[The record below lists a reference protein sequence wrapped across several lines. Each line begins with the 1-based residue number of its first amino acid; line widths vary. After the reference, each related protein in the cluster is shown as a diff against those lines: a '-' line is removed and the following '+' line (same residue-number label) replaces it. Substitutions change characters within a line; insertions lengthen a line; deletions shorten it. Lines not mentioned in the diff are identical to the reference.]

1 MCFRFLFCFFCF
13 FFVVVVFFFCF
24 FFLGGGV
31 ILIYSVQV
39 NTFAGVANAVVFVLD
54 RPTVDAI
61 NYHTIKVSA

>member
-1 MCFRFLFCFFCF
+1 MCFRFFFCF
-13 FFVVVVFFFCF
+13 VFFFCC
-24 FFLGGGV
+24 FFLRGRGGGV

-39 NTFAGVANAVVFVLD
+39 NTFAGVANAVVFVFD